1 MSRHF
6 NLPSLLAWIAVISL
20 ATVFSAYSG
29 TLDGNV
35 KRFKLSNG
43 LDVLIKEDHANKVAT
58 IQYWVMV
65 GSADEEQR
73 ELGISHL
80 IEHMAFKGTERRGV
94 GNIASEIEA
103 LGGRINAY
111 TSWDQTV
118 FHVTLPSS
126 KTGEGM
132 DILTDAVLR
141 PAIDPAELEKEKKV
155 VLEEILEGKER
166 PERKA
171 SQLLFDTAYVES
183 PYKFPIIG
191 YKETVENL
199 TRDDILAFRKKWYV
213 PENMFV
219 LIVGDVDSAQVKA
232 QIQQLTAELKP
243 QGFFRPARSA
253 EPNQKEILAS
263 LVRDGNARETHLNI
277 AFHIPSAQSNDMHAL
292 DLAADILGGTEGSR
306 LVGILKKEKGL
317 VHSISTSTL
326 THRMSG
332 LFVISAL
339 LDAKNVVPAT
349 HLVMEEIARLA
360 NEPPSPEELQRV
372 KVQMESQHV
381 YARESVQGMAR
392 SIGGYASEFG
402 DPNYEE
408 KSLRLSATVTPEELS
423 QAVKRYLEPPNVSV
437 SVLAPEDADAQV
449 TTEVLKK
456 TIASIDGRKEITDTK
471 VSSREA
477 AQNFTLPN
485 GVRVVLVPDGSNPVA
500 TARIAYL
507 GGKRFETKS
516 TEGIMNFI
524 AQMLTKGTTKMFEM
538 EILRK
543 LEDMGG
549 KLVGFSGH
557 DSFGLSGTFFS
568 RHLEDGLQLLAHL
581 SMDSAFPSDKVERER
596 SLILNQIKTEPDRP
610 IQYAISVLNQTL
622 FPSHPYGFNT
632 GGKVKSVSGFSRDE
646 LKRAYERFSVPSN
659 TVITVVGDMDSGRVK
674 ALIGAIFGKIPA
686 RTPHTPEVAQE
697 HPLNTLQEK
706 IVRIPRAKAHL
717 AIGFRGTTLSDEDRY
732 PLEVLNNILAGQ
744 GGRLFT
750 NLRDKESL
758 AYTVTSFDRPGL
770 DTGLFAVYMACE
782 ETKVDR
788 AVTGLLQEIQK
799 LRENSASE
807 TELNRSINNI
817 IGNHLIALQSSAARA
832 ENIGSNTLYGLGHD
846 YEKHYLK
853 KIADV
858 KADDVLRVAKKY
870 LDPERSAMVKI
881 LPEVTQG

>member
-1 MSRHF
+1 MCRHF
-6 NLPSLLAWIAVISL
+6 NLASLMGWIAVISL
-20 ATVFSAYSG
+20 AIVFPAYSD
-29 TLDGNV
+29 TPYGNV
-35 KRFKLSNG
+35 ERFKLPNG
-43 LDVLIKEDHANKVAT
+43 LDVLIKEDHARKVAT

-73 ELGISHL
+73 ERGISHL

-94 GNIASEIEA
+94 GKIASEIEG
-103 LGGRINAY
+103 LGGRTNAY

-126 KTGEGM
+126 KTVEGL

-141 PAIDPAELEKEKKV
+141 PVIDPAELEKEKKV

-171 SQLLFDTAYVES
+171 SELLFYTAYVES

-191 YKETVENL
+191 YKEAVESF

-219 LIVGDVDSAQVKA
+219 LIVGDVNSAQVKA
-232 QIQQLTAELKP
+232 QIQELTGDLKP
-243 QGFFRPARSA
+243 EGFSRPPKSA
-253 EPNQKEILAS
+253 ESIQKEIRAS
-263 LVRDGNARETHLNI
+263 LVGDRNARETHLNI
-277 AFHIPSAQSNDMHAL
+277 AFHIPSAVSNDMPAL
-292 DLAADILGGTEGSR
+292 DLAGDILGGTESSR
-306 LVGILKKEKGL
+306 LVRVLKKEKGL

-332 LFVISAL
+332 LLVVSAS
-339 LDAKNVVPAT
+339 LDTKNVLPAT
-349 HLVMEEIARLA
+349 RCVMEELARLA
-360 NEPPSPEELQRV
+360 NEPPSPEEVQRV

-392 SIGGYASEFG
+392 SIGGYTAELG

-408 KSLRLSATVTPEELS
+408 KYLRLSATVTPEEIS
-423 QAVKRYLEPPNVSV
+423 QAVKRYLEPPNVSI
-437 SVLAPEDADAQV
+437 SVITPEDADAQV
-449 TTEVLKK
+449 TTEDLAK
-456 TIASIDGRKEITDTK
+456 TIASIDTRKQTTDTR
-471 VSSREA
+471 VSSREG

-485 GVRVVLVPDGSNPVA
+485 GIRVVLVPDGSNPVA
-500 TARIAYL
+500 TVRIAYL
-507 GGKRFETKS
+507 GGKRFETKG

-524 AQMLTKGTTKMFEM
+524 AQMLTKGTTKMSEM

-543 LEDMGG
+543 IGGMGG
-549 KLVGFSGH
+549 QLAGFSGN
-557 DSFGLSGTFFS
+557 DSFGLTGTFFS
-568 RHLEDGLQLLAHL
+568 RHLEEGIQLLAHL

-596 SLILNQIKTEPDRP
+596 SLILSQIKTEPDRP
-610 IQYAISVLNQTL
+610 SQYAISTLNQTL
-622 FPSHPYGFNT
+622 FTSHPYGFNRE
-632 GGKVKSVSGFSRDE
+632 GKVKSVSGFSRDE
-646 LKRAYERFSVPSN
+646 LNSSYERFSVPSN
-659 TVITVVGDMDSGRVK
+659 TVVTVVGDMDAGKVK
-674 ALIGAIFGKIPA
+674 ERISEIFGKIPA
-686 RTPHTPEVAQE
+686 RAPDTPEVAQE
-697 HPLNTLQEK
+697 QPLNAVREK
-706 IVRIPRAKAHL
+706 IVRIPLAKAHL

-732 PLEVLNNILAGQ
+732 PLEVLSNILAGQ

-770 DTGLFAVYMACE
+770 DTGLFAVYIACE

-788 AVTGLLQEIQK
+788 AVTGLLQQIQK
-799 LRENSASE
+799 LRENSVSE
-807 TELNRSINNI
+807 TELNRSINKI

-832 ENIGSNTLYGLGHD
+832 ENLGSNTLYGLGHD
-846 YEKHYLK
+846 YEEHYVK
-853 KIADV
+853 KIANV
-858 KADDVLRVAKKY
+858 KADDVMRVARKY